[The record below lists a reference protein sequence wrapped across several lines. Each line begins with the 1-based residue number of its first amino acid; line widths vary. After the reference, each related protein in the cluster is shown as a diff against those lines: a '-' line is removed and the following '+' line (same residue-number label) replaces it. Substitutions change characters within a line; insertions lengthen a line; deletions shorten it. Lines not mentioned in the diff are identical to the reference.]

1 MHTIR
6 LKVNDKIYEKLL
18 WLLSKFSKDEIEI
31 IVENST
37 FSNDQKYLEKELNEI
52 LAGEAKFIGVEEA
65 EEQLEKSINK
75 HENHI

>member
-31 IVENST
+31 VVENST

>member
-18 WLLSKFSKDEIEI
+18 WLLGKFSKDEIEI
-31 IVENST
+31 VIENST

-52 LAGEAKFIGVEEA
+52 IAGEAKFIGVEEA
-65 EEQLEKSINK
+65 EKQLEKSISK
-75 HENHI
+75 HENRI

>member
-31 IVENST
+31 VVENST
-37 FSNDQKYLEKELNEI
+37 FNNDQTYLEKELNEI
-52 LAGEAKFIGVEEA
+52 ISGEAKFISVEEA
-65 EEQLEKSINK
+65 EERLDKSIK
-75 HENHI
+75 QHENRI

>member
-6 LKVNDKIYEKLL
+6 LKVNDKIYDKLI

-31 IVENST
+31 LIEKST
-37 FSNDQKYLEKELNEI
+37 FNKDQKYLEKELNEI
-52 LAGEAKFIGVEEA
+52 LTGEAKFIGVEEA
-65 EEQLEKSINK
+65 EQQLEKSINK

>member
-31 IVENST
+31 VIENST